1 MAAVSDDTCSSW
13 IHAGVGDMFG
23 RGKKQLKNTAAAVI
37 EQPQQPAVVHN
48 YNQVS
53 WPGIILVG
61 FICLLMIFPVVWW
74 MLVFLFDQM
83 GYNRPEQAAA
93 EFVMVV
99 VLLPLVGLG
108 LWFIA
113 SIVGGFLNRLFIHNE
128 EMERIRL
135 ELEKTKL
142 LAASAT
148 VEPDR
153 MNRADYDFAK
163 VIVAVMMSAYE
174 WREKN
179 GKTFPGRWRPWSLDS
194 SLQTAR
200 KIGVKITNDKA
211 NEVSKWLYDR
221 GVITSPDGGQIADA
235 YKDLLS
241 VRTMI
246 NREFG
251 RPIQVVSPTVV
262 DNAGYVHIPKT

>member
-1 MAAVSDDTCSSW
+1 MAAVSDDTRSSW
-13 IHAGVGDMFG
+13 IRAGVGDMFG
-23 RGKKQLKNTAAAVI
+23 RGKKQLKSEAAAI
-37 EQPQQPAVVHN
+37 EAPQSTIVHN
-48 YNQVS
+48 YNQIS
-53 WPGIILVG
+53 WPGIIVVA
-61 FICLLMIFPVVWW
+61 FICLLAVFPVLWW
-74 MLVFLFDQM
+74 ILVFLFGEM
-83 GYNRPEQAAA
+83 GYYRPEKAAA
-93 EFVMVV
+93 EFVMIV
-99 VLLPLVGLG
+99 VLLPLGFG
-108 LWFIA
+108 ILWFA
-113 SIVGGFLNRLFIHNE
+113 AHIVSGFLNRIFLHSE

-142 LAASAT
+142 LAASAAI
-148 VEPDR
+148 EPDR
-153 MNRADYDFAK
+153 MNRTDYDFAK

-179 GKTFPGRWRPWSLDS
+179 GATFPGRWRPWSLDS

-221 GVITSPDGGQIADA
+221 GVITSPDGGQITNA
-235 YKDLLS
+235 YQDLLS

-251 RPIQVVSPTVV
+251 RPIQVVSPTVI
-262 DNAGYVHIPKT
+262 DNAGYVHISKT